1 MTRDSDKHKNM
12 SKKNKQDFSDSENES
27 EYDYVEATVLENPD
41 VSAKEINKMILDI
54 FPLKSKKEKL
64 KQLKKIRD
72 FKKQEKKGKMKH
84 KSTTPGVSTRQSNRK
99 HRRRN
104 PKLKTHKDVS
114 EEEEDEDEEED
125 EEEDDEEE
133 NIKLKRSFEQLKL
146 NKSKRLLSRPLTKD
160 QLLGKSTKKRRK
172 ENKHKKV
179 VNKKVVTKKVA
190 KKNDKQK
197 RNRKRSKDI
206 EQEWETVEETESS
219 TEEETMEEDD
229 SDYFPENEDDV
240 LDNDELDMLK
250 DGNMKFNIIFTT
262 GGPNGGRPLM
272 DFDDY
277 GAEYDDFMKDEYD
290 EYDEEYDDVDEYVT
304 SDDNDTECSD
314 SENETSSK
322 SSKHNM
328 SKKKK
333 SNKTKFTVNE
343 VVNVKLKDW
352 VGFYKGTV
360 VKVHS
365 NKNKT
370 TKKIE
375 VTYDIELDDD
385 NGEEYDIVTEVPS
398 TRMKKINKETIE
410 FENLIREMRELSSI
424 KKKGKKAYQKKIDQ
438 MVKASEKQRQK
449 HDKKEKKRKKKKY
462 MSKFKSLLKT
472 KDPMNEFKYF
482 NGLAIEQ
489 QKLIL
494 KKMKD
499 LNEFDN
505 VEKPYRLQLIESDI
519 PVEYKSCAIKKIN
532 SLTYMDPG
540 SGEYYKIKQ
549 WVDTF
554 MKLPFNKY
562 NNLPITMADGPE
574 KCKTFMEDAKASL
587 DNAVYGLDDA
597 KMQIM
602 QIVGQWISNPDS
614 VGNAIAIQGPM
625 GTGKTTLVKN
635 GISKILNRPFAFL
648 ALGGATDSSFLEGHS
663 YTYEGSSWG
672 KIVDIL
678 LTSKCMNPVI
688 YFDELDKISNTPKG
702 EEIAGILT
710 HLTDLTQNSQYH
722 DKYFS
727 NLDFNLSK
735 ALFIFSYNDESKVN
749 KILLDRMYKI
759 KTKGYDTK
767 QKITIANDYLIP
779 SIIKNVNFQKDDIV
793 FPIKTLEYII
803 NENTEGEKG
812 VRNLKRALEIIYTKL
827 NLYRLMKED
836 TTLFENQTTFKVTF
850 PHTVTIEN
858 VKVFIKKNDSNTQP
872 PFGMYV

>member
-1 MTRDSDKHKNM
+1 MTRDSDKRKNM
-12 SKKNKQDFSDSENES
+12 SKKNKEDFSESESES
-27 EYDYVEATVLENPD
+27 EYDYIEETVRENPN

-54 FPLKSKKEKL
+54 FPLKSRKEKL
-64 KQLKKIRD
+64 EQLKKIKD
-72 FKKQEKKGKMKH
+72 FKKKEKKEKIKQKSRRNKKDKH
-84 KSTTPGVSTRQSNRK
+84 KSSHRHGKRNHKNDDEYNTSSEDDSDAYDDEERDILKHSFKQLKQNKIKEMMTRPLTKDQVLCKNKKKRK
-99 HRRRN
+99 IKKRNDKKHEKAVNKKVTNSSRSKRDKKSKRHRRY
-104 PKLKTHKDVS
+104 
-114 EEEEDEDEEED
+114 EDEEED
-125 EEEDDEEE
+125 E
-133 NIKLKRSFEQLKL
+133 Q
-146 NKSKRLLSRPLTKD
+146 
-160 QLLGKSTKKRRK
+160 Q
-172 ENKHKKV
+172 
-179 VNKKVVTKKVA
+179 
-190 KKNDKQK
+190 
-197 RNRKRSKDI
+197 
-206 EQEWETVEETESS
+206 WETVEETDEDEES
-219 TEEETMEEDD
+219 D
-229 SDYFPENEDDV
+229 SDYFPENEDDE

-262 GGPNGGRPLM
+262 GGPGGGNPM
-272 DFDDY
+272 SMAEFDDY
-277 GAEYDDFMKDEYD
+277 DGDYDFMGDYYEDDDEYDDQ
-290 EYDEEYDDVDEYVT
+290 EEYIT
-304 SDDNDTECSD
+304 SSD
-314 SENETSSK
+314 SESDGSDSDNNTSNK
-322 SSKHNM
+322 K
-328 SKKKK
+328 SKKQHNK
-333 SNKTKFTVNE
+333 SGENKNKTKFVKDE
-343 VVNVKLKDW
+343 IVMVKLKEW
-352 VGFYKGTV
+352 EEFYKGTV
-360 VKVHS
+360 VKVHR
-365 NKNKT
+365 NKNKL
-370 TKKIE
+370 TKRIE
-375 VTYDIELDDD
+375 VSYDIELEDE
-385 NGEEYDIVTEVPS
+385 NEEEFETVIDVPS
-398 TRMKKINKETIE
+398 NRMKKVNKESME
-410 FENLIREMRELSSI
+410 FEKLISEMKEIAST
-424 KKKGKKAYQKKIDQ
+424 KKKGKKAYQRKINE
-438 MVKASEKQRQK
+438 MVKAAEKQEKKQE
-449 HDKKEKKRKKKKY
+449 KKENKKKKKKH

-472 KDPMNEFKYF
+472 KSPMNEFKYF
-482 NGLAIEQ
+482 NGLNVEQ
-489 QKLIL
+489 QKIIL

-554 MKLPFNKY
+554 MKIPFNKH
-562 NNLPITMADGPE
+562 NQLPITMADGPD
-574 KCKTFMEDAKASL
+574 KCKTFMEDAKSSL

-678 LTSKCMNPVI
+678 LNSKCMNPVI

-710 HLTDLTQNSQYH
+710 HLTDLTQNTQYH

-727 NLDFNLSK
+727 NVDFDLSK

-759 KTKGYDTK
+759 RTKGYDTK

-779 SIIKNVNFQKDDIV
+779 SIIKNVNFKKEDIV
-793 FPIKTLEYII
+793 FPNETLEFII
-803 NENTEGEKG
+803 NENTEDEKG

-836 TTLFENQTTFKVTF
+836 TTLFENQKTFKVEF
-850 PHTVTIEN
+850 PHTVTVEN
-858 VKVFIKKNDSNTQP
+858 VKAFIKKNDTATRP
-872 PFGMYV
+872 PFGMYL

>member
-1 MTRDSDKHKNM
+1 MPRDSDKRKNM
-12 SKKNKQDFSDSENES
+12 SKKNKEDFSDSDS
-27 EYDYVEATVLENPD
+27 DSDYDYIQETVRENPNI
-41 VSAKEINKMILDI
+41 SAKEINKMILDI

-64 KQLKKIRD
+64 KQLEKIKEFKLKEKRENMKQKKKSKAG
-72 FKKQEKKGKMKH
+72 KKSNKGKKGKRP
-84 KSTTPGVSTRQSNRK
+84 SS
-99 HRRRN
+99 
-104 PKLKTHKDVS
+104 DVDYETES
-114 EEEEDEDEEED
+114 SGDEYDQAS
-125 EEEDDEEE
+125 
-133 NIKLKRSFEQLKL
+133 LKRSFDALKR
-146 NKSKRLLSRPLTKD
+146 NNSKPNRPLTKK
-160 QLLGKSTKKRRK
+160 QVRNNKKKREK
-172 ENKHKKV
+172 QGKKKAK
-179 VNKKVVTKKVA
+179 NKKVV
-190 KKNDKQK
+190 KNQD
-197 RNRKRSKDI
+197 
-206 EQEWETVEETESS
+206 EEWETVEESATSD
-219 TEEETMEEDD
+219 EEESD
-229 SDYFPENEDDV
+229 SDYFPENEDDE

-262 GGPNGGRPLM
+262 GGLGGGDPM
-272 DFDDY
+272 SMAEFENYDQ
-277 GAEYDDFMKDEYD
+277 EYDFMGGDYYEDDDSEYND
-290 EYDEEYDDVDEYVT
+290 QEEYIT
-304 SDDNDTECSD
+304 SSSD
-314 SENETSSK
+314 SDNSETDTKKSKSK
-322 SSKHNM
+322 SS
-328 SKKKK
+328 SKK
-333 SNKTKFTVNE
+333 NKTKFVKNE
-343 VVNVKLKDW
+343 VVMVKLKEWDE
-352 VGFYKGTV
+352 FYKGKV
-360 VKVHS
+360 VKVHRT
-365 NKNKT
+365 KDKA
-370 TKKIE
+370 TKKID
-375 VTYDIELDDD
+375 VSYDIELFAEND
-385 NGEEYDIVTEVPS
+385 EEFETVIDVPS
-398 TRMKKINKETIE
+398 TRMKKVNKEAME
-410 FENLIREMRELSSI
+410 FEKLINEMKEIAST
-424 KKKGKKAYQKKIDQ
+424 KKKGKKAYQRKIDQ
-438 MVKASEKQRQK
+438 MVKASEKQK
-449 HDKKEKKRKKKKY
+449 EKNEKKESKKKKKKH

-472 KDPMNEFKYF
+472 KPPMNEFKYF
-482 NGLAIEQ
+482 NGLSIEQ
-489 QKLIL
+489 QKIIL

-499 LNEFDN
+499 LNDYDN
-505 VEKPYRLQLIESDI
+505 VEKPYRLQLIESNI

-554 MKLPFNKY
+554 MKIPFNKH
-562 NNLPITMADGPE
+562 NQLPITMADGPE
-574 KCKTFMEDAKASL
+574 KCKSFMEDAKASL
-587 DNAVYGLDDA
+587 DSAVFGLDDA

-710 HLTDLTQNSQYH
+710 HLTDLTQNTQYH

-727 NLDFNLSK
+727 NVDFDLSK

-759 KTKGYDTK
+759 RTKGYDTK

-779 SIIKNVNFQKDDIV
+779 SIIKNVNFKREDIV
-793 FPIKTLEYII
+793 FPNETLEYII

-836 TTLFENQTTFKVTF
+836 TTLFENQKTFKVEF

-858 VKVFIKKNDSNTQP
+858 VKAFIKKNDTTTQP
-872 PFGMYV
+872 PFGMYL

>member
-1 MTRDSDKHKNM
+1 MPRDSDKRNNM
-12 SKKNKQDFSDSENES
+12 SKKNKEQFSESDSES
-27 EYDYVEATVLENPD
+27 DYDYIEETIRENPNI
-41 VSAKEINKMILDI
+41 SAKEINKMILDI

-64 KQLKKIRD
+64 EQLEKIKE
-72 FKKQEKKGKMKH
+72 FKKNEKKQKKKENKKAKGKKKKRNKKNAKH
-84 KSTTPGVSTRQSNRK
+84 ESGDDT
-99 HRRRN
+99 
-104 PKLKTHKDVS
+104 
-114 EEEEDEDEEED
+114 DEENND
-125 EEEDDEEE
+125 SID
-133 NIKLKRSFEQLKL
+133 NRNLLKRSFEMMKR
-146 NKSKRLLSRPLTKD
+146 NKSTIGGPLTKK
-160 QLLGKSTKKRRK
+160 QVRGKGKHRNPKESKKQKQDKKRGKTQHKKLK
-172 ENKHKKV
+172 ENKKRGKKT
-179 VNKKVVTKKVA
+179 VNKKVV
-190 KKNDKQK
+190 KNNED
-197 RNRKRSKDI
+197 
-206 EQEWETVEETESS
+206 EWETMDEDEDLTESS
-219 TEEETMEEDD
+219 EEEEVDENEDETSD
-229 SDYFPENEDDV
+229 SDYFPENEDDE

-262 GGPNGGRPLM
+262 GGPMAMG
-272 DFDDY
+272 DFNEFEDGY
-277 GAEYDDFMKDEYD
+277 DFMGEDGEYYED
-290 EYDEEYDDVDEYVT
+290 DDEYDDVDEYIT
-304 SDDNDTECSD
+304 SSSD
-314 SENETSSK
+314 SECSEANDDDESTT
-322 SSKHNM
+322 
-328 SKKKK
+328 SKKKSSSK
-333 SNKTKFTVNE
+333 KNKTKTKTKFVKGE
-343 VVNVKLKDW
+343 VVMVKLKEWED
-352 VGFYKGTV
+352 FYKGTV
-360 VKVHS
+360 IKVNQTKNRQT
-365 NKNKT
+365 NKM
-370 TKKIE
+370 E
-375 VTYDIELDDD
+375 VTYDIKLDDED
-385 NGEEYDIVTEVPS
+385 GEEFEPVIDVTS
-398 TRMKKINKETIE
+398 TRMKKVNKESME
-410 FENLIREMRELSSI
+410 FEKLISEMKEIAST
-424 KKKGKKAYQKKIDQ
+424 KKKGKKAYQRKIDQ
-438 MVKASEKQRQK
+438 MVKAAEKHEK
-449 HDKKEKKRKKKKY
+449 KTEKKETKKKKKKH
-462 MSKFKSLLKT
+462 MAKFKSLLKT
-472 KDPMNEFKYF
+472 KAPMNEFKYF
-482 NGLAIEQ
+482 NGLNIEQ
-489 QKLIL
+489 QKIIL

-499 LNEFDN
+499 LNEYDN

-554 MKLPFNKY
+554 MKIPFNKH
-562 NNLPITMADGPE
+562 NQLPITMADGPE

-710 HLTDLTQNSQYH
+710 HLTDLTQNTQYH

-727 NLDFNLSK
+727 NVDFDLSK

-759 KTKGYDTK
+759 RTKGYDTK

-779 SIIKNVNFQKDDIV
+779 SIIKNVNFNKEDIV
-793 FPIKTLEYII
+793 FPNETLEYII

-836 TTLFENQTTFKVTF
+836 TTLFENQKTFKVEF
-850 PHTVTIEN
+850 PHTVTVEN
-858 VKVFIKKNDSNTQP
+858 VKAFIKKNDTTTQP
-872 PFGMYV
+872 PFGMYL